1 MQRDSEET
9 MRQIREDADGEIS
22 LIQKKFD
29 ENEEKVT
36 SMTTTS
42 KGEVQLTKNK
52 LADVQSELKTLTRW
66 INDKELQLEKQREN
80 I

>member
-1 MQRDSEET
+1 MKRDNNEM
-9 MRQIREDADGEIS
+9 MRQIEEDSKGETD
-22 LIQKKFD
+22 LIKEKFE

-52 LADVQSELKTLTRW
+52 LSDVENELKTLKRW
-66 INDKELQLEKQREN
+66 ISDKELQLEK
-80 I
+80 